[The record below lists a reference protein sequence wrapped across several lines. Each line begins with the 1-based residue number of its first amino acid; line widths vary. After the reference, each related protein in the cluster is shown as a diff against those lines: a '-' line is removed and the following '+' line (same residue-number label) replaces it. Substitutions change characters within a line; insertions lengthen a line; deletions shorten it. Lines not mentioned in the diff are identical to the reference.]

1 MTRELT
7 RRDLLGIAGAAGS
20 VALAGC
26 GGVLGDKRGVP
37 GTPGTKTE
45 SNGDDSGSDI
55 PEGVPE
61 AIHTWLMEGDG
72 GQSANIYSN
81 EPAAEDLTG
90 QDSVTIANGAG
101 SGFAFDPTVAIISTG
116 TEVTWEWTGAG
127 GAHNVSTETNADA
140 PSDFEFRSGAAE
152 SGSGITFSQTFE
164 EAGQVA
170 YVCEPHAPA
179 GMMGAIVVQ
188 E

>member
-37 GTPGTKTE
+37 GTPGTKTDR
-45 SNGDDSGSDI
+45 SDDGGSSV
-55 PEGVPE
+55 PEGISE
-61 AIHTWLMEGDG
+61 DIHTWLIEGDG
-72 GQSANIYSN
+72 GQPANLYSN

-90 QDSVTIANGAG
+90 QESVTIANGAG
-101 SGFAFDPTVAIISTG
+101 SGFAFNPTVALISAG

-127 GAHNVSTETNADA
+127 GAHNVSTEISSDVAN
-140 PSDFEFRSGAAE
+140 DFEFRSGNPQD
-152 SGSGITFSQTFE
+152 GSDITYSYTFE
-164 EAGQVA
+164 EAGQAA

-179 GMMGAIVVQ
+179 GMLGAIIVQ

>member
-7 RRDLLGIAGAAGS
+7 RRDVLGIAGAAGS

-37 GTPGTKTE
+37 GTPG
-45 SNGDDSGSDI
+45 SANNGNEDHGSDV

-61 AIHTWLMEGDG
+61 EIHTWLTEGDG
-72 GQSANIYSN
+72 GQPANLYAD
-81 EPAAEDLTG
+81 EPGAEDLTG
-90 QDSVTIANGAG
+90 EDSVTIANGAG
-101 SGFAFDPTVAIISTG
+101 SGFAFNSTATIISPG

-127 GAHNVSTETNADA
+127 GAHNVSTEINEDVS
-140 PSDFEFRSGAAE
+140 SDFEFRSGEAQ
-152 SGSGITFSQTFE
+152 SGEGVTFSHTFE
-164 EAGQVA
+164 EAGQAA
-170 YVCEPHAPA
+170 YVCEPHAAA